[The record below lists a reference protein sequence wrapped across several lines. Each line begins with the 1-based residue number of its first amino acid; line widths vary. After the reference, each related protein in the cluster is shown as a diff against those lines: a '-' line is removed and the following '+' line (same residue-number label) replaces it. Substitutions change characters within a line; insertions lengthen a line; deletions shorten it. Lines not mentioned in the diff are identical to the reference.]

1 MGYYLYD
8 VNGYVGNLATNTGLE
23 ELATFI
29 EGTDKSSVKELF
41 RTGSVDTSDMLYKE
55 VNELPTGSKVVDNF
69 KLLVGKC
76 KDVIIITDGVGI
88 EEEEVK
94 EEKKAIQEQI
104 INSIRIGIERALK
117 GGPGSGNF
125 DHAGRP
131 GHVGGSAPGRG
142 EDIRGPILPPRI
154 VVGEKPSPATAPY
167 TYDPGGI
174 LGDDGKINM
183 GKYKKLNGKE
193 KALELERALGRY
205 TGLYVPPKEVPNG
218 ISPEWKE
225 ANEKIG
231 VFERIR
237 RKVIERFVPR
247 AKEAGKERLA
257 GAVGLD
263 RRKGMRAALILQIA
277 GLQLEL
283 KKRRHLETAAA

>member
-41 RTGSVDTSDMLYKE
+41 RTGSVDASDMLYKE
-55 VNELPTGSKVVDNF
+55 VNELPTGSKVIDNF

-131 GHVGGSAPGRG
+131 GKVGGSATGRG

-154 VVGEKPSPATAPY
+154 VVGEKPSPH

-174 LGDDGKINM
+174 LGDDGQINIE
-183 GKYKKLNGKE
+183 KYKKLNGKE
-193 KALELERALGRY
+193 KALELEKALGRY
-205 TGLYVPPKEVPNG
+205 TGLYVPPGKAKDK
-218 ISPEWKE
+218 SPEWKD

-231 VFERIR
+231 VLERIR
-237 RKVIERFVPR
+237 RKVIERFVPK

-257 GAVGLD
+257 KGVGLD
-263 RRKGMRAALILQIA
+263 RRKGMRAALIFQVA